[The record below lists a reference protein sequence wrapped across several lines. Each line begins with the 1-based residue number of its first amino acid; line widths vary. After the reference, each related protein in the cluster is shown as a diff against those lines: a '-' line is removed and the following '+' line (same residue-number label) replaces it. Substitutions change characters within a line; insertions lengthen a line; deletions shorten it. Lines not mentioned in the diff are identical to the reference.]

1 MCLKSIV
8 VFNHITRSLHRP
20 YFFPYLFFFF
30 YWQVIDLKTQ
40 LRYFENLGRLLS
52 KEFGD
57 AEAKTLLMRAVYLI
71 TIGTNDYLASIVTN
85 SSTFQTYSQEEYVD
99 MVIGNLTIVIKVT
112 NINI

>member
-20 YFFPYLFFFF
+20 YFFPYLFFF

-85 SSTFQTYSQEEYVD
+85 SSTFRTYSQEEYVD

-112 NINI
+112 KINI

>member
-1 MCLKSIV
+1 M
-8 VFNHITRSLHRP
+8 
-20 YFFPYLFFFF
+20 
-30 YWQVIDLKTQ
+30 IDLKTQ

-112 NINI
+112 KINI